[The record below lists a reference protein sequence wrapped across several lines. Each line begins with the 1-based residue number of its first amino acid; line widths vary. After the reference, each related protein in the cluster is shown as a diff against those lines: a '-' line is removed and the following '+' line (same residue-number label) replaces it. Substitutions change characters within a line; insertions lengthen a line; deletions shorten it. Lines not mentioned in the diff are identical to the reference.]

1 MICGNGRA
9 KHTKLFQTYQTK
21 MNIPQLVERKF
32 LFSSDQPVTAPL
44 YEIVIAQNG
53 VFKRARLREMNAV
66 IELSAFTVKIPELAV
81 GEARVELAEKIPATI
96 FEEILT
102 HTRSTTD
109 AANFTENLYAVC
121 RNEQCGDYFWK
132 EISRHRSFA
141 GTIARDDDPAYKEA
155 VLEIHTYPPNWRN
168 FSSQDDCDESGKFRL
183 MPFDL
188 TALEQVG
195 IFLNIDAT
203 RFSVLSRQLD
213 WQSLG
218 IELPKEQSVH
228 LSPPRT
234 GLLPDDY
241 RKPLLRAASQAHHAL
256 DRYSFRF
263 TLCETLLGSS
273 EYRWIPFTAFEA
285 FEKEFAAA
293 LETLARAKA
302 EVVENYPE
310 ILEILR
316 ETFRQLATDSAE
328 RLTATLKDEPFDR
341 DEFINTTVA
350 RAMQMIP
357 TVATIRDG
365 MRIEMRPKVIL
376 LGSEMC
382 AEQVKS
388 AKLELETQETRK
400 AKREI
405 AIEIEAQKEIAKI
418 KVKSAFEDEKRE
430 QELKE
435 RIRQIK
441 IEAVKREMEAS
452 VSPLKEGFDQ
462 LNSTIYE
469 AAKEMAEKLND
480 AKFVPG
486 GTAKRAREMYRWFKL
501 MNFTGDEEVETVLA
515 ELNKIA
521 SRDAKQ
527 HTSAEIKEAV
537 TQ

>member
-1 MICGNGRA
+1 MNQSMNTSLNGDQLA
-9 KHTKLFQTYQTK
+9 NDIWAMLGATSAVADNTTVAAPDNQTNAVKQSE
-21 MNIPQLVERKF
+21 MSNIP
-32 LFSSDQPVTAPL
+32 D
-44 YEIVIAQNG
+44 
-53 VFKRARLREMNAV
+53 
-66 IELSAFTVKIPELAV
+66 LA
-81 GEARVELAEKIPATI
+81 T
-96 FEEILT
+96 EILSKLEQKKET
-102 HTRSTTD
+102 
-109 AANFTENLYAVC
+109 AAAHL
-121 RNEQCGDYFWK
+121 G
-132 EISRHRSFA
+132 ISA
-141 GTIARDDDPAYKEA
+141 AEVET
-155 VLEIHTYPPNWRN
+155 
-168 FSSQDDCDESGKFRL
+168 

-188 TALEQVG
+188 TALEQAG

-203 RFSVLSRQLD
+203 GFSVLSRQLD

-218 IELPKEQSVH
+218 IELPKEQAVH

-234 GLLPDDY
+234 GLLPDNY
-241 RKPLLRAASQAHHAL
+241 RKPLQRAASQAHNAL

-263 TLCETLLGSS
+263 ALCEAVLGSS

-302 EVVENYPE
+302 SVIENYDE
-310 ILEILR
+310 ILETLR
-316 ETFRQLATDSAE
+316 GTFRQLATDSAD
-328 RLTATLKDEPFDR
+328 RLAATALKDEPFNR
-341 DEFINTTVA
+341 DEFINMTVA
-350 RAMQMIP
+350 RAMGMIP

-376 LGSEMC
+376 LGSEMR

-388 AKLELETQETRK
+388 AQLQLETEQKRK
-400 AKREI
+400 AQTEI
-405 AIEIEAQKEIAKI
+405 AIEIGAQREIAEI
-418 KVKSAFEDEKRE
+418 KVKTAFEDEKRE

-452 VSPLKEGFDQ
+452 ISPLKEGLDQ

-480 AKFVPG
+480 SKFVPG

-501 MNFTGDEEVETVLA
+501 MNFTGDAEVETVLA

-521 SRDAKQ
+521 SRDAK
-527 HTSAEIKEAV
+527 TRTAAEMKEAV
-537 TQ
+537 DAVIVATSKRARKLLKTEQLDALEL